1 MSTGEYLN
9 EERYQ
14 KNKKGLMI
22 ASAVIAILGVL
33 IGGGLIVGGIA
44 LNNSASQIDTSMPK
58 YSTKTWWLDD
68 EADQGDD
75 WMNNVRKKGD
85 QEFSAFGMIGGGGFI
100 LFASLMVALSLLLI
114 AKRREIMAFQVQQVA
129 PVAKEGVEKA
139 TPVVSK
145 AAGSIAKEIAKGI
158 KEGKADEPTSKSKP
172 EEPKE

>member
-1 MSTGEYLN
+1 
-9 EERYQ
+9 
-14 KNKKGLMI
+14 MI

-33 IGGGLIVGGIA
+33 IGGGLIAGGIA

-58 YSTKTWWLDD
+58 YSTKTWQIDD
-68 EADQGDD
+68 DIEQGSA
-75 WMNNVRKKGD
+75 WMDNVSKRND
-85 QEFSAFGMIGGGGFI
+85 QEFSAFAMIGGGGFI

-139 TPVVSK
+139 TPVVGR

-158 KEGKADEPTSKSKP
+158 KEGKADEPTSESKP